1 MKVMGVQKL
10 REELRDY
17 IAEDSVT
24 AAREVKK
31 ELIIIHAIFTISLSL
46 IA

>member
-24 AAREVKK
+24 AARKVK
-31 ELIIIHAIFTISLSL
+31 EGLIIIHAIFTILLSL